1 MSVLPGPEAQKG
13 GAARATPVRRQRNA
27 RAQWNLWL
35 RWLHTY
41 TSMISLLVVLFF
53 ALTGITLNHPDWV
66 FGSGETTRE
75 LSGTLRPG
83 WIQGGDV
90 NWLSVAEDLREQQ
103 NLHGRAGDTR
113 MDGTE
118 ASLAFAAP
126 GYSAD
131 VVIDA
136 QTGRYTARVLQQD
149 ALAVLNDLHK
159 GRDAGGSW
167 KWLIDL
173 SGAVLA
179 LVAVTGIG
187 ILLFLK
193 KTRVQALS
201 VMGVA
206 SVLVLVLAGAA
217 LR

>member
-1 MSVLPGPEAQKG
+1 MSVLPGPEAG
-13 GAARATPVRRQRNA
+13 GGRPPRPAGRPRTA

-66 FGSGETTRE
+66 FGSGETIRE
-75 LSGTLRPG
+75 VTGTLPAG
-83 WIQGGDV
+83 WIRGGTVD
-90 NWLSVAEDLREQQ
+90 WLNVAEDLREQQ
-103 NLHGRAGDTR
+103 GLRGRAGDTR
-113 MDGTE
+113 LDGTE

-136 QTGRYTARVLQQD
+136 RTGQYTARVLQQD
-149 ALAVLNDLHK
+149 ALAVMNDLHK
-159 GRDAGGSW
+159 GRDAGSGW

-173 SGAVLA
+173 SGVVLTVVA
-179 LVAVTGIG
+179 LTGIG

-193 KTRVQALS
+193 KTRRQALS
-201 VMGVA
+201 VMAVG
-206 SVLVLVLAGAA
+206 SVLALLLAGAA

>member
-1 MSVLPGPEAQKG
+1 MSVTPGPEAEEM
-13 GAARATPVRRQRNA
+13 GAVRPVPARRPRNA

-35 RWLHTY
+35 RWMHTY
-41 TSMISLLVVLFF
+41 NSMISLLVVLFF
-53 ALTGITLNHPDWV
+53 AITGVTLNHPDWV
-66 FGSGETTRE
+66 FGSGESTRE
-75 LSGTLRPG
+75 VTGTLPAG
-83 WIQGGDV
+83 WIQGDTV

-103 NLHGRAGDTR
+103 GLRGRAGDTR
-113 MDGTE
+113 LDGRE
-118 ASLAFAAP
+118 ASLAFAGP

-131 VVIDA
+131 VVIDT
-136 QTGRYTARVLQQD
+136 QTGAYTARVLQQD
-149 ALAVLNDLHK
+149 ALAVMNDLHK
-159 GRDAGGSW
+159 GRDAGSAW

-193 KTRVQALS
+193 KTRKQALC

>member
-1 MSVLPGPEAQKG
+1 MSVSPGPEAG
-13 GAARATPVRRQRNA
+13 GGSTVRPTPARPRNA

-66 FGSGETTRE
+66 FGTGETTRE
-75 LSGTLRPG
+75 VNGTLPAG
-83 WIQGGDV
+83 WIQGETV
-90 NWLSVAEDLREQQ
+90 NWLNVAEDLREQQ
-103 NLHGRAGDTR
+103 GLRGRAGDTR
-113 MDGTE
+113 LDGTE

-131 VVIDA
+131 VVIDTR
-136 QTGRYTARVLQQD
+136 TGRYTARVLQQD

-159 GRDAGGSW
+159 GRDAGSAW

-173 SGAVLA
+173 SGAVLG

-193 KTRVQALS
+193 KTRRQALG
-201 VMGVA
+201 VMGAA
-206 SVLVLVLAGAA
+206 SVLVLLLAGVA